1 MWPEDKVLITKQENK
16 VNRIWFSLEQRRGS
30 IVEREVRAYYL
41 KEIPLL
47 LFSVRDDA
55 RKERG

>member
-1 MWPEDKVLITKQENK
+1 MEKKAK
-16 VNRIWFSLEQRRGS
+16 
-30 IVEREVRAYYL
+30 AYYL
-41 KEIPLL
+41 KEISLL